1 MLNNIEKLAALGALG
16 VAGGS
21 FAAWLGFLFAMRPV
35 STGGFDA
42 TSFVALTAASFL
54 VVALMAAAHVWFGIQ
69 LRRGPD
75 SIRG

>member
-1 MLNNIEKLAALGALG
+1 MKNLEKLAALGALG

-21 FAAWLGFLFAMRPV
+21 FAAWAGFLFLMRPV
-35 STGGFDA
+35 ATGGFDS
-42 TSFVALTAASFL
+42 TGFFALGAASFL
-54 VVALMAAAHVWFGIQ
+54 VVALMAAAHAWFGIQ